1 MSNIQKRINELYE
14 KMHRTGLGRDERVE
28 LTALEARA
36 EVAKLQQVEVDKV
49 KAELWQENIE
59 TQKIRA
65 ETARLYAETSLELG
79 LLEIYRTPFD
89 GRRLAQNEA
98 NKTILVSWLNLD
110 EIPSAEWLSK
120 IFTERPSVK
129 NDLIWERPAP
139 SKHEQKLQEQADR
152 ETFSRVCR
160 KNDVAEI
167 EANFRLLV
175 DVLGSG
181 FSEFSAANAI
191 QSNAVQL
198 SPATPQELTKWHEE
212 QVEQRNFD
220 LYRTDISTLKKLTR
234 AEAEQ
239 RRVATVQADAARVV
253 REKELTEAGQ
263 FEPLPATTHDG
274 KTIDKK
280 FFLQCDRQ
288 TMKYYIQRYGDF
300 QVTRR
305 IRGL

>member
-1 MSNIQKRINELYE
+1 MTVTS
-14 KMHRTGLGRDERVE
+14 DEI
-28 LTALEARA
+28 A
-36 EVAKLQQVEVDKV
+36 QY
-49 KAELWQENIE
+49 
-59 TQKIRA
+59 RA

-160 KNDVAEI
+160 KNDVAEV
-167 EANFRLLV
+167 EANFKLLR
-175 DVLGSG
+175 DLLGAG
-181 FSEFSAANAI
+181 FSTYSAAQAI
-191 QSNAVQL
+191 RSNAVSL
-198 SPATPQELTKWHEE
+198 SPATAEELTKWHEE

-220 LYRTDISTLKKLTR
+220 LAPCLQSRWFES
-234 AEAEQ
+234 AE
-239 RRVATVQADAARVV
+239 
-253 REKELTEAGQ
+253 
-263 FEPLPATTHDG
+263 
-274 KTIDKK
+274 
-280 FFLQCDRQ
+280 
-288 TMKYYIQRYGDF
+288 
-300 QVTRR
+300 
-305 IRGL
+305 